1 MLGAITGDIVG
12 SPYEYRG
19 ELIEADEFPL
29 FAVYSEFT
37 DDTVMTVAIAEA
49 LMKGGGN
56 REETRSLFIAEMRK
70 FGRFYPN
77 AGYGAMFADWLC
89 REDEEPYGSF
99 GNGSAMRVSPVAW
112 YFDDL
117 RTVEEFAELSASVT
131 HDHPEGI
138 KGAKAVAA
146 AIFLARTGKTKE
158 EIRTYIEE
166 RFGYDLDH
174 EVEEFQRMARITSS
188 CQVTV
193 PEAIVAF
200 LEGNSFEDVIR
211 KAVSIGGDTDTLAAM
226 AGSIA
231 EAFYSIDEEIRE
243 ETMSRLSPDLRSV
256 VERWNAFL
264 RDRHFS

>member
-12 SPYEYRG
+12 SPYEYSG
-19 ELIEADEFPL
+19 ELIEEDEFPL
-29 FAVYSEFT
+29 FSFVSEFT
-37 DDTVMTVAIAEA
+37 DDTVMTLAIAEA
-49 LMKGGGN
+49 LMRGEGDKKK
-56 REETRSLFIAEMRK
+56 TRSLFITEMRK

-77 AGYGAMFADWLC
+77 AGYGKMFAEWLC
-89 REDEEPYGSF
+89 REDEEGYNSF

-117 RTVEEFAELSASVT
+117 QTVEEFAELSASVT

-138 KGAKAVAA
+138 KGAQAIAS
-146 AIFLARTGKTKE
+146 AIFLARTGKTKD
-158 EIRTYIEE
+158 EIRTYIEQ

-200 LEGNSFEDVIR
+200 LEGNSFEGVLR

-231 EAFYSIDEEIRE
+231 EAFYSIDEEIRQ
-243 ETMSRLSPDLRSV
+243 ETMSRLSPDLRNV
-256 VERWNAFL
+256 VDRWNAYL
-264 RDRHFS
+264 KEKHFS

>member
-1 MLGAITGDIVG
+1 MLGAIAGDMVG
-12 SPYEYRG
+12 SPYEYCG
-19 ELIEADEFPL
+19 ELIEENEFPL
-29 FAVYSEFT
+29 FSFVSEFT
-37 DDTVMTVAIAEA
+37 DDTVMTIAVAEA
-49 LMKGGGN
+49 LMKGEGDPQK
-56 REETRSLFIAEMRK
+56 TRSLFITEMRK

-77 AGYGAMFADWLC
+77 AGYGALFAEWLC
-89 REDEEPYGSF
+89 REDDEPYNSF

-117 RTVEEFAELSASVT
+117 QTVEEFAELSASVT

-138 KGAKAVAA
+138 KGAQAIAS
-146 AIFLARTGKTKE
+146 AIFLARTGKNKDQ
-158 EIRTYIEE
+158 IRAYIEE
-166 RFGYDLDH
+166 RYGYDLDH

-200 LEGNSFEDVIR
+200 LEGESFEGVLR

-231 EAFYSIDEEIRE
+231 EAYYSIGETIRQ
-243 ETMSRLSPDLRSV
+243 ETLNRLSPDLRSV
-256 VERWNAFL
+256 VDRWNALL
-264 RDRHFS
+264 RERHFS

>member
-12 SPYEYRG
+12 SPYEYCG

-29 FAVYSEFT
+29 FSPYSEFT

-49 LMKGGGN
+49 LMKGGGD
-56 REETRSLFIAEMRK
+56 RKKTRSLFITEMRK

-77 AGYGAMFADWLC
+77 AGYGGLFAEWLC
-89 REDEEPYGSF
+89 REDEEGYGSF

-112 YFDDL
+112 FFDDL
-117 RTVEEFAELSASVT
+117 QTVEEFAELSASVT

-138 KGAKAVAA
+138 KGAQAIAA

-158 EIRTYIEE
+158 EIRTYIEK

-200 LEGNSFEDVIR
+200 LEGENFEDVIR
-211 KAVSIGGDTDTLAAM
+211 RAVSIGGDTDTLAAM

-231 EAFYSIDEEIRE
+231 EAFYSIDDEIRQ
-243 ETMSRLSPDLRSV
+243 ETMKRLSPDLRSV
-256 VERWNAFL
+256 VEQWNAML
-264 RDRHFS
+264 REKRFS